1 MEENKVVS
9 KDLFNSIKV
18 VLVGT
23 THPGNI
29 GASARAMKNMGLL
42 NLALVTPKEFPSDA
56 ATYRSKAAKD
66 VLENAQV
73 FENLKDA
80 VADCELV
87 IGTSARDR
95 KVPWPVLNPKE
106 SAEEVAKSAQHH
118 QIAIVFGREDRG
130 LTNEELGL
138 CNLHVHIPSDPEYSS
153 LNLSQAVQILTY
165 EIRLCLLQQQKNQD
179 NWDVELANNQQT
191 ERLIAHMDELMQE
204 VEFYDID
211 NPRLQEKGRS
221 SRIAISTDAPDDYL
235 IRSKDPGEFKVIENG
250 KDITNQSG
258 ISFGGSNGKW
268 HLTLPPM
275 EQKESVYFLNITDID
290 RERIVDPFQIQFY
303 MKEVPKIVKSKQKKK
318 KKPKLKSNMSIKPP
332 IHVHE
337 NDYEYYNFD
346 HNDLFMGREEVGEKG
361 KNEFEIKKKD
371 S

>member
-1 MEENKVVS
+1 MVENKDDS
-9 KDLFNSIKV
+9 KNLFSSIKI

-56 ATYRSKAAKD
+56 ATFRSKAAKD
-66 VLENAQV
+66 VLENAKV
-73 FENLKDA
+73 FEDLKDA

-106 SAEEVAKSAQHH
+106 SAEEVAKSALHH

-165 EIRLCLLQQQKNQD
+165 EIRLCLLEQQKNQD
-179 NWDVELANNQQT
+179 NWDVELANNEQT

-211 NPRLQEKGRS
+211 NPRKLLLRVRRFFKR
-221 SRIAISTDAPDDYL
+221 SRIDVMEANIFRGLFST
-235 IRSKDPGEFKVIENG
+235 I
-250 KDITNQSG
+250 
-258 ISFGGSNGKW
+258 
-268 HLTLPPM
+268 
-275 EQKESVYFLNITDID
+275 
-290 RERIVDPFQIQFY
+290 
-303 MKEVPKIVKSKQKKK
+303 QKK
-318 KKPKLKSNMSIKPP
+318 LK
-332 IHVHE
+332 
-337 NDYEYYNFD
+337 
-346 HNDLFMGREEVGEKG
+346 
-361 KNEFEIKKKD
+361 
-371 S
+371 